1 MIETV
6 SGSGLDSFQQ
16 PPGGR
21 PTETRSADDPVSWL
35 QIEQG
40 WIVVTA
46 DGVEIG
52 TVAQV
57 AGSKQDDVFDGL
69 AVEGGGRPQVGYIA
83 GEQVGLIYPGR
94 VTLKTDAEHAADL
107 PAYREAPRHE
117 TLRPRPESLASRA
130 STWFRRR

>member
-1 MIETV
+1 V

-21 PTETRSADDPVSWL
+21 PAETRSADDPVSWL

-40 WIVVTA
+40 WAVVTA
-46 DGVEIG
+46 DGVDIG
-52 TVAQV
+52 TVEQV

-69 AVEGGGRPQVGYIA
+69 AVKGGGPQVGYVA

-94 VTLKTDAEHAADL
+94 VTLKIDAAHAADL
-107 PAYREAPRHE
+107 PPYTEAPRHE
-117 TLRPRPESLASRA
+117 TLRPAPQSLASRA